1 MKKYFSL
8 RNRTILGALVRAD
21 FKVRYQ
27 GSVLG
32 YAWSLLRPLLLFA
45 VLYIIFGYVIPLGKD
60 VDHYPVYLLSGIVL
74 WTFFVEATVMGLTS
88 VVARGDL
95 LRKINIPRYLFVI
108 SSACS
113 ALVNL
118 SLSLIVLAL
127 FAVFNGIN
135 PSFSW
140 LLAVPL
146 IFELFVL
153 SVSIAFLL
161 SSLYVK
167 YRDISYIWEVF
178 VQIGFYAS
186 AIIFPLSTVPENLRK
201 WFFIN
206 PIVQIIQ
213 DFRFFVATDTSM
225 TLWSTV
231 QGVRLLIPFA
241 IIMAIVVLG
250 AYVFKRR
257 SKTFAE
263 EI

>member
-108 SSACS
+108 ASACS

-161 SSLYVK
+161 SSLYVR